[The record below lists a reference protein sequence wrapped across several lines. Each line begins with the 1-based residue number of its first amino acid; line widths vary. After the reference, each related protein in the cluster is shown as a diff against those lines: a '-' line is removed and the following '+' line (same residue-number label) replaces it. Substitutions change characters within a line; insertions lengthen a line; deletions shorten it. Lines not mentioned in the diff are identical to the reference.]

1 MNMNRLFAKGFLLF
15 ISVILILS
23 GIFNSCIF
31 KEKEELSPLD
41 AIPHSSTLIF
51 KIKDLCE
58 LSESLENKY
67 LWWEIISQY
76 QFLKH
81 FQNNQKVFEQL
92 SKKYPEFKKF
102 AKGREVYGALNI
114 VGKNEKEYLYTIS
127 LNNNSEEDYIE
138 SFIEK
143 YANDNKFLTKKRRYN
158 KNTII
163 EIYESEKSELRMAYV
178 FAHNLLIVSCNSL
191 LIEESLR
198 QIELTSIEEDND
210 FTSLKKTIDNKAD
223 LNLFINHG
231 KANYLINNFLSDQMK
246 NKSELLNS
254 DKRWTEL
261 DFSFKSDKIIVSGF
275 SKGDEGE
282 GYFSYLLNG
291 QKPGVSKIE
300 EVIPSG
306 VPHFLKFYI
315 SDINL
320 FFERIRNY
328 RKEQNSLSKTE
339 NQIKEIE
346 KNTGYNIEKLF
357 SEILDKEVAVS
368 GIVTDQYLS
377 DKRGAFYVKV
387 KSGSYTYKKMLEFQ
401 ESFYKSK
408 KFAKDELNKQFI
420 IDEQTK
426 FMLHKCPVDNI
437 PSLLFGRFFQSTK
450 TNWFTVYNNY
460 ILFADSFE
468 SLSKI
473 IMSNVLGETLLSD
486 SGYSKFQSGLTTNN
500 NFNFYCNIPVS
511 LSISEVF
518 FDKNVAS
525 RVSGNNELR
534 KFKNF
539 AWQVSNSGGNI
550 YNNAVISFDSN
561 IESKPKTVWQS
572 RLSSRSEFMPQFV
585 DNFQDPANKDIVL
598 QDNENNFYLIN
609 NVGRILWQ
617 MKIESPILGEIHQI
631 DFFNNGKKQLV
642 FNTSEKLY
650 IIDRNGNDVG
660 NFPLT
665 FRAKAVNGVAVF
677 DYEKNDNY
685 RFFVACEDHL
695 IYAYD
700 QEGEMVEG
708 WELFKTD
715 HPVRFPLQHVIIEGR
730 DYIIASDLM
739 KDYILDRKGNIRVNT
754 DVVYQHSANNK
765 VYFEKRTS
773 SHESR
778 LVTTDNE
785 GRIHRTYFNGSHEVV
800 EFNRFDDTHY
810 FMASNVD
817 KDEEDEYIFAQ
828 KNQIYVQDNIGRSLF
843 SQKLECNIDY
853 LPGVYTFNSDEKK
866 IGVTCK
872 GSNKIFLFNL
882 NGSLYNDF
890 PLEGSSEFSIGLIS
904 EGSSNF
910 NLLTNSPDGYLY
922 NYYIKK

>member
-1 MNMNRLFAKGFLLF
+1 M
-15 ISVILILS
+15 S
-23 GIFNSCIF
+23 GIFYSCMF
-31 KEKEELSPLD
+31 KEREELSPLD
-41 AIPHSSTLIF
+41 AIPKTSSLVF
-51 KIKDLCE
+51 KIKDLVD
-58 LSESLENKY
+58 LSESLNSKY
-67 LWWEIISQY
+67 PWWEVVSKYEI
-76 QFLKH
+76 FNP
-81 FQNNQKVFEQL
+81 FQQNLELFEL
-92 SKKYPEFKKF
+92 LAKKYPEFKKF
-102 AKGREVYGALNI
+102 TKSREVYGALNK
-114 VGKNEKEYLYTIS
+114 VGKNENDYLFSIK
-127 LNNNSEEDYIE
+127 LNNKTDEDYIE

-143 YANDNKFLTKKRRYN
+143 YAHANKFIIKKRKYN
-158 KNTII
+158 KYSIL
-163 EIYESEKSELRMAYV
+163 EIYNGGKSDLKMVYT
-178 FAHNLLIVSCNSL
+178 FTHNLLIFSYNSV

-198 QIELTSIEEDND
+198 QIELSSIEEDND
-210 FTSLKKTIDNKAD
+210 FILLKKTIDNKAD

-231 KANYLINNFLSDQMK
+231 KANDLINTFLSDHIK

-254 DKRWTEL
+254 DTRWTEL
-261 DFSFKSDKIIVSGF
+261 DFTFKPDKIIVSGF
-275 SKGDEGE
+275 SKGDEEG
-282 GYFSYLLNG
+282 GYFSNIFKG
-291 QKPGVSKIE
+291 QKPGVSNIE
-300 EVIPSG
+300 EVIPLG

-320 FFERIRNY
+320 FFEEIRNY
-328 RKEQNSLSKTE
+328 RKVQNSLLKTE
-339 NQIKEIE
+339 NKIKEIE
-346 KNTGYNIEKLF
+346 KNTGFNIEKFF
-357 SEILDKEVAVS
+357 SEIIDKEVAVS
-368 GIVTDQYLS
+368 GVVTDQYLS
-377 DKRGAFYVKV
+377 DKRGAFYLKV

-401 ESFYKSK
+401 ESYFKTK
-408 KFAKDELNKQFI
+408 KLPKEELNRQFI
-420 IDEQTK
+420 IDDQTK
-426 FMLHKCPVDNI
+426 YVLHKCPVDDI
-437 PSLLFGRFFQSTK
+437 PSLLFGRFFQNTK

-460 ILFADSFE
+460 ILFADSYE
-468 SLSKI
+468 SLCKI

-486 SGYSKFQSGLTTNN
+486 SGYSKFQSGLTSNN
-500 NFNFYCNIPVS
+500 CFNFYCNIPVS
-511 LSISEVF
+511 LTISEIF
-518 FDKNVAS
+518 FNKDIATK
-525 RVSGNNELR
+525 VSGDDELR

-539 AWQVSNSGGNI
+539 AWQISNSRGQI
-550 YNNAVISFDSN
+550 YNNAVITFDPN

-572 RLSSRSEFMPQFV
+572 RLSARSGFRPQFV
-585 DNFQDPANKDIVL
+585 ENFQDPANMDIVL

-609 NVGRILWQ
+609 NVGRIIWQ

-631 DFFNNGKKQLV
+631 DYFNNGKKQFV

-650 IIDRNGNDVG
+650 IIDRNGNDIG

-665 FRAKAVNGVAVF
+665 FRSKAVNGVAVF

-700 QEGEMVEG
+700 QEGGMVEG

-715 HPVRFPLQHVIIEGR
+715 HLVKFPLQHLIIEGR

-739 KDYILDRKGNIRVNT
+739 KDYILDRKGKIRVNT

-765 VYFEKRTS
+765 VYFEKGTS
-773 SHESR
+773 TNEPR

-800 EFNRFDDTHY
+800 EFNRFDDTHF

-817 KDEEDEYIFAQ
+817 KDEELEYIFVL

-843 SQKLECNIDY
+843 SQKLEWNIDY
-853 LPGVYTFNSDEKK
+853 LPGVYSFESDEKK

-872 GSNKIFLFNL
+872 GSNKIFLFNI

-922 NYYIKK
+922 NYYLKK